1 MSDLDQALAATEKN
15 VEQGQKA
22 LEEYGQRLQQDDR
35 SQIARV
41 IVFFFVGLI
50 ALAVVLVAG
59 GTLLKGWAEWKDAAK
74 FFLDLLSSVLLPVV
88 TLVIGYY
95 FGKEQ
100 K

>member
-1 MSDLDQALAATEKN
+1 MSDLGQAVLETEKS
-15 VEQGQKA
+15 VEQGKKA
-22 LEEYGQRLQQDDR
+22 LEDYAQRLQQDDR

-41 IVFFFVGLI
+41 IVFSFVGLI
-50 ALAVVLVAG
+50 ALAVVLVAI
-59 GTLLKGWAEWKDAAK
+59 GTLTKSWTEWKDAAK

-95 FGKEQ
+95 FGKE

>member
-22 LEEYGQRLQQDDR
+22 IEEYTQRRQQDDR
-35 SQIARV
+35 SLIAKL
-41 IVFFFVGLI
+41 IVYAFVGMIFFVVAVLCV
-50 ALAVVLVAG
+50 ALFYFRSWSAIEEPAKFLVAI
-59 GTLLKGWAEWKDAAK
+59 
-74 FFLDLLSSVLLPVV
+74 LSSVLLPVV

-95 FGKEQ
+95 FGKD